1 MAKND
6 DEIQTADYKTTAS
19 GKKVRAHRIVFNK
32 GEEDNTK
39 LREESELD
47 ERALSDNEMNKRED
61 IVKGMKKNYKGFV
74 SKYGKDRAKSV
85 MYATATKL
93 AKEETEMK
101 DNDLMEQILNE
112 LGETPKG
119 QKLLA
124 KVRARA
130 EKRAHD
136 ERSASDSAYAHKQRA
151 ANVRSS
157 SRMSEEI
164 EQIDELDEAKKA
176 NTASARAEL
185 AKRPAKPLTGADA
198 DKKKKESDAAWERLM
213 AHAASMKKEEVEVVD
228 EELKGNQ
235 HKLDK
240 NKNGKLDK
248 KDFELIR
255 KEETEQVEERVK
267 DFSQKPAPF
276 GNAQSKTDDRFKAY
290 LAAQRKKR
298 AEAAASSVKKEEV
311 EQIEELSKTTLG
323 NYYNAAKQDN
333 RDHADSRRS
342 GDKDEAKWAK
352 DRMVKRT
359 TGMGAAKNRLNKEEI
374 EMMDEAHPFDIPKS
388 SGMATS
394 TRTNHDVKKTST
406 GTVYTKQRDTDGNS
420 KEFKRDPDQAKRG
433 RGRPKKNSFSE
444 AAQFLMSLTEEQFND
459 VTSEGFDI
467 FFESFENINK

>member
-1 MAKND
+1 MAKNT
-6 DEIQTADYKTTAS
+6 DELETSDYKTTKD
-19 GKKVRAHRIVFNK
+19 GKKIRAHRIVFNK

-39 LREESELD
+39 LSEESELD
-47 ERALSDNEMNKRED
+47 ERTLSGSEMNKRED

-101 DNDLMEQILNE
+101 DN
-112 LGETPKG
+112 
-119 QKLLA
+119 
-124 KVRARA
+124 
-130 EKRAHD
+130 
-136 ERSASDSAYAHKQRA
+136 
-151 ANVRSS
+151 
-157 SRMSEEI
+157 
-164 EQIDELDEAKKA
+164 LDEAKKA

-198 DKKKKESDAAWERLM
+198 DKKKKESDDAWERLM
-213 AHAASMKKEEVEVVD
+213 AHAASKGKSVKEESELVD

-267 DFSQKPAPF
+267 GFSQKPAPT
-276 GNAQSKTDDRFKAY
+276 GSKSDSPGFQEY
-290 LAAQRKKR
+290 LKKQREKR
-298 AEAAASSVKKEEV
+298 AAAAATGSMKKEEV
-311 EQIEELSKTTLG
+311 
-323 NYYNAAKQDN
+323 
-333 RDHADSRRS
+333 
-342 GDKDEAKWAK
+342 
-352 DRMVKRT
+352 
-359 TGMGAAKNRLNKEEI
+359 

-394 TRTNHDVKKTST
+394 TKTKHDVKKTST
-406 GTVYTKQRDTDGNS
+406 GTVYTKQRDADGMA
-420 KEFKRDPDQAKRG
+420 KEFKRDPDEAKRG

-444 AAQFLMSLTEEQFND
+444 AAEFLMSLTEEQFDD

>member
-1 MAKND
+1 MPKNT
-6 DEIQTADYKTTAS
+6 DELETSDYKTTKD
-19 GKKVRAHRIVFNK
+19 GKKIRAHRIVFNK

-198 DKKKKESDAAWERLM
+198 DKKKKESDDAWERLM
-213 AHAASMKKEEVEVVD
+213 AHAASQGKSVKEEAEVVD

-267 DFSQKPAPF
+267 GFAQKPAPT
-276 GNAQSKTDDRFKAY
+276 GSKSDSPGFQEY
-290 LAAQRKKR
+290 LKKQREKR
-298 AEAAASSVKKEEV
+298 AAAAAAAGSMKKEEV
-311 EQIEELSKTTLG
+311 
-323 NYYNAAKQDN
+323 
-333 RDHADSRRS
+333 
-342 GDKDEAKWAK
+342 
-352 DRMVKRT
+352 
-359 TGMGAAKNRLNKEEI
+359 

-394 TRTNHDVKKTST
+394 TRTNHDVKKNST
-406 GTVYTKQRDTDGNS
+406 GTVYTKQRDKDGNS
-420 KEFKRDPDQAKRG
+420 KEFKRDPDEAKRG

-444 AAQFLMSLTEEQFND
+444 AAQFLMSLTEEQFDD
-459 VTSEGFDI
+459 VTSEGFDV
-467 FFESFENINK
+467 FFESFQNINK